1 MGRIVYFL
9 HAIGMLFLFSSC
21 IKEDMDDCVI
31 THTVKVYVKDKNYSN
46 IESVFQLVKKD
57 ENLPY
62 RAFIGTIYY
71 QLRDIKTGKIVEE
84 KLDNALSDGDQ
95 FYTIKFNNIPQ
106 GDYNLTVWGN
116 IQSETAKTTG
126 MLHNNGNELTDTYV
140 ANKNISFTSETFS
153 DLLMLERAKGDLLLL
168 CSNFPSGI
176 TQVEQKVTSLYD
188 TVDPYLKYTGNTTV
202 FKTGPVK
209 PLIETMLA
217 PSVTGGSSK
226 LHLRFFSNTATD
238 ASKELVVPEILLVMK
253 RNYITAIEANYNKI
267 TGALEIWTYINEE
280 WTMVHQL
287 DILNTK

>member
-21 IKEDMDDCVI
+21 IKENMDDCVI

-57 ENLPY
+57 EKLPY
-62 RAFIGTIYY
+62 RAFVGTVYY
-71 QLRDIKTGKIVEE
+71 QLRDIKTGQIVEE
-84 KLDNALSDGDQ
+84 KLDNSLSDSDQ
-95 FYTIKFNNIPQ
+95 FYTINFNNIPQ

-116 IQSETAKTTG
+116 IQSETTTG
-126 MLHNNGNELTDTYV
+126 ILHNNGNELTDMYV

-176 TQVEQKVTSLYD
+176 TQVEQKITSLYD
-188 TVDPYLKYTGNTTV
+188 AVDPSLKYAGNTTV
-202 FKTGPVK
+202 LKTGSIK
-209 PLIETMLA
+209 PLIETVLA
-217 PSVTGGSSK
+217 PSVAGGSSK
-226 LHLRFFSNTATD
+226 LHLRFFSATTGD
-238 ASKELVVPEILLVMK
+238 ASKELVVPEIPLAMK
-253 RNYITAIEANYNKI
+253 RNQITAVEVNYNKI
-267 TGALEIWTYINEE
+267 TGVLEIWTYINDE
-280 WTMVHQL
+280 WTMIHQL